1 MLVRTTV
8 TDRILKWIFNNPTR
22 MIVFSFILVI
32 FIGSVLLVLP
42 FSTYSGHHLNYFEA
56 LFTAVSAT
64 CVTGLIVADT
74 ATTFTLFGKL
84 VLICLIQIGGLGLVT
99 ITSFIFSFT
108 RKKQDFKSRVI
119 QQETSGSF
127 SFSDAPT
134 LMKYIFG
141 ITFSIEFIGGCLLS
155 IVYVPKFGLANGLGK
170 AFFQSIS
177 AYCNAGFDLLGN
189 TEAGPYSSLMGFY
202 SSPLVIL
209 VTAFLILFG
218 GLGFTVWMDL
228 FGFVRNI
235 RSKVKYKFKVHSVIV
250 LKWTLGLTL
259 FGFLFLLL
267 IESFNM
273 KSMADFSFKNQVL
286 SSFFQSVSFRTA
298 GFNSI
303 DLAAMTN
310 ESKAVAII
318 LMFIGAGSGST
329 GGGIK
334 MTTFAV
340 LIYAVISELRGE
352 ESTITNRSRVSSSI
366 VRRALVIFTIGIVVV
381 ATLSVAI
388 SIFEHEA
395 INNGDFTFADVVF
408 EATSAFATV
417 GLSTIGTP
425 NLTIFSKIFIIP
437 AMFLGRV
444 GPISL
449 VFSLAKRGD
458 NKVAKVLPEGK
469 IHIG

>member
-1 MLVRTTV
+1 MLVKKSLPSK
-8 TDRILKWIFNNPTR
+8 ILNWILHNPTR
-22 MIVFSFILVI
+22 MIVFSF
-32 FIGSVLLVLP
+32 LLVVLAGSILLVMP
-42 FSTYSGHHLNYFEA
+42 FSTYSGHHLDYFEA

-64 CVTGLIVADT
+64 CVTGLIVTDT
-74 ATTFTLFGKL
+74 ASTFTLFGKL

-108 RKKQDFKSRVI
+108 RKKHDLRSRMI
-119 QQETSGSF
+119 QLETSGSF
-127 SFSDAPT
+127 SFKEAPT
-134 LMKYIFG
+134 LLKYIFG
-141 ITFSIEFIGGCLLS
+141 ITFTIEFIGGCLLS
-155 IVYVPKFGLANGLGK
+155 IAYIPKFGVANGLGK

-189 TEAGPYSSLMGFY
+189 TEAGPYSSLTGFY
-202 SSPLVIL
+202 NSSLVIL

-218 GLGFTVWMDL
+218 GLGFTVWVDL
-228 FGFVRNI
+228 FGL
-235 RSKVKYKFKVHSVIV
+235 FKKRKMRVHSKIV

-259 FGFLFLLL
+259 AGFLFIMLV
-267 IESFNM
+267 ESFNPN
-273 KSMADFSFKNQVL
+273 SMGDFTVKNKLL
-286 SSFFQSVSFRTA
+286 SAFFQSVSYRTA

-310 ESKAVAII
+310 ESKTVAVI

-334 MTTFAV
+334 ITTFAV
-340 LIYAVISELRGE
+340 LIYAVICELKGE
-352 ESTITNRSRVSSSI
+352 ESTITHKSKISASI
-366 VRRALVIFTIGIVVV
+366 VRRALAIFTIGIFVV
-381 ATLSVAI
+381 ALLAVLI
-388 SIFEHEA
+388 SIFEHDA
-395 INNGDFTFADVVF
+395 LSRGDFSFVDIVF

-449 VFSLAKRGD
+449 AVSLTMKNE
-458 NKVAKVLPEGK
+458 NKVERVLPESK